1 MTLTLTVL
9 DIAAGGT
16 PMSGAAVYVWHCDRA
31 GEYSMYSQSILGENY
46 LRGVQITD
54 DSGAVTFTSI
64 FPAWLLGTLAA
75 RALRGV
81 PRPGQ
86 HHRRFEDHRHLAGR
100 PAQERVRHRSRHHR
114 VRTVGQQPVAAHL
127 ATDNVF
133 GNDGGVHQLGT
144 VTGDLTK
151 GYAVTLT
158 VPVDTRT
165 TPSGGDAPGGDG
177 RPGGVPGGAPPSGM
191 PPSGGPSPAN
201 S

>member
-1 MTLTLTVL
+1 MHFE
-9 DIAAGGT
+9 
-16 PMSGAAVYVWHCDRA
+16 VYPDRA
-31 GEYSMYSQSILGENY
+31 SI
-46 LRGVQITD
+46 ID
-54 DSGAVTFTSI
+54 DSKTIATSQV
-64 FPAWLLGTLAA
+64 
-75 RALRGV
+75 ALPKNV
-81 PRPGQ
+81 C
-86 HHRRFEDHRHLAGR
+86 D
-100 PAQERVRHRSRHHR
+100 
-114 VRTVGQQPVAAHL
+114 TVYATTGYEQSVSNLSQLTL

-177 RPGGVPGGAPPSGM
+177 RPGGVPGGAPPSVM